1 MLHLPSSWDQTS
13 RRPRNREPSLRDCI
27 VLSVRSR
34 SPIHSP
40 AAIALRSS
48 VEGAVPRLNLQ
59 TNSGSDSSMEPSIA
73 TPAKSVLGNS
83 ELDPSTSLIR
93 GLSLLDSVLL
103 LAGGIIGSSI
113 FLTAKDIAGPL
124 PHPVLFLLVWVLGAL
139 ISLCAC
145 FAFAELGSMF
155 PDSGGQ
161 YIYLREA
168 YGDLIAFLY
177 GWMLF
182 SVANGGTIAALSV
195 AAAAYVGQVVPFVS
209 QAHVMFTVLGVA
221 FTRAHL
227 FGLVLI
233 AVLTYVN
240 VVGLRWGALLQ
251 NVSTWTKFTA
261 MAAFVGLGFL
271 IGMGHWSNFQSH
283 GVSLTMGLGPSQLIS
298 VLGVGLIAVF
308 WAYDGWV
315 YITWVA
321 GEVKEPRRNV
331 PLAMVLGVLAVAVI
345 YIAMNLTY
353 MYALPIKEIASY
365 ETIAHAAAAALFS
378 PRAAAWLSLMI
389 AVSCFS
395 AAATCTLSGAR
406 VYLAMAQDGV
416 FFKKMAVIHPKWRTP
431 AFSLIGQGI
440 WAAALTVSGRYDQ
453 LYTYVIYGMVLSYTL
468 TVIALFWLRWKRP
481 DISRPYRCTG
491 YPWLPAIYVLIGAAW
506 TLNTI
511 ITRPTEAFWGSAI
524 VLLGV
529 PGYLYW
535 TRSNRTTAAME

>member
-1 MLHLPSSWDQTS
+1 MEPIPVALTVTPSPEASTEKSQ
-13 RRPRNREPSLRDCI
+13 PSL
-27 VLSVRSR
+27 V
-34 SPIHSP
+34 
-40 AAIALRSS
+40 
-48 VEGAVPRLNLQ
+48 
-59 TNSGSDSSMEPSIA
+59 
-73 TPAKSVLGNS
+73 
-83 ELDPSTSLIR
+83 R
-93 GLSLLDSVLL
+93 GLGLLDSVLL
-103 LAGGIIGSSI
+103 LISGIIGSSI

-124 PHPVLFLLVWVLGAL
+124 PQPALFLLVWVLGAL

-168 YGDLIAFLY
+168 YGDLVAFLY

-182 SVANGGTIAALSV
+182 AVANGGSIAALSV
-195 AAAAYVGQVVPFVS
+195 ASAAYLGQVVPFVS
-209 QAHVMFTVLGVA
+209 QDHVVASFAGVTL
-221 FTRAHL
+221 TRATL
-227 FGLVLI
+227 LGLVLI
-233 AVLTYVN
+233 VVLTLVN

-251 NVSTWTKFTA
+251 NLSTWTKFAA
-261 MAAFVGLGFL
+261 MAAFVGLGF
-271 IGMGHWSNFQSH
+271 IVGKGNWSNFHAH
-283 GVSLTMGLGPSQLIS
+283 GTSLTLGLGPGALIS
-298 VLGVGLIAVF
+298 AMGVGMIAVF

-321 GEVKEPRRNV
+321 GEVKNPRRNV
-331 PLAMVLGVLAVAVI
+331 PLAMVLGVLAVAAI

-353 MYALPIKEIASY
+353 LYALPIKEIANH

-378 PRAAAWLSLMI
+378 PRAAVWLSLMI
-389 AVSCFS
+389 AISCFS

-416 FFKKMAVIHPKWRTP
+416 FFKRMAVIHPKWRTP
-431 AFSLIGQGI
+431 AFSLIGQGV
-440 WAAALTVSGRYDQ
+440 WAAALTLSGRYDQ

-481 DISRPYRCTG
+481 DIPRPYRCTG
-491 YPWLPAIYVLIGAAW
+491 YPWLPAIYVLIGTAW

-511 ITRPTEAFWGSAI
+511 ITRPTEAFWGTAI
-524 VLLGV
+524 VLIGI

-535 TRSNRTTAAME
+535 KRSNRKTATN